1 MAARLAQI
9 DGLIRKQGF
18 GPGHHRAYARIQPDA
33 FPRLVRTFNES
44 AFMQYSLTNR

>member
-44 AFMQYSLTNR
+44 AFKQYSLTNR